1 MIEIIG
7 TLSGET
13 EPKIVLYASDNKAE
27 IGSKIDEASRYY
39 PELVF
44 TIEP

>member
-1 MIEIIG
+1 MVEIIG
-7 TLSGET
+7 TLPGET
-13 EPKIVLYASDNKAE
+13 EPKMVIYASDNEVE

-44 TIEP
+44 TVTP

>member
-7 TLSGET
+7 TLLGET
-13 EPKIVLYASDNKAE
+13 EPKIVLYASDNEAE